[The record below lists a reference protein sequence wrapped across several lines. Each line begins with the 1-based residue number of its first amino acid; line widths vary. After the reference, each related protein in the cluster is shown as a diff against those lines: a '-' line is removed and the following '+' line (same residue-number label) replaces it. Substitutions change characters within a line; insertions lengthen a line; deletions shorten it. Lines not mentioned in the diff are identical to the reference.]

1 MVLPPE
7 SVLLMP
13 SCLSEQDQD
22 DWLERRERNQMRSWS
37 IKSLLPATVTLTPA
51 DTAGSTA
58 GERLTH
64 QPDIYPPAADEDLMF
79 VSDKRRQASSDNH
92 NKDLQIDKKQ

>member
-58 GERLTH
+58 GERVITVLHSLLFCTTGVKNNLLCDLTE
-64 QPDIYPPAADEDLMF
+64 P
-79 VSDKRRQASSDNH
+79 
-92 NKDLQIDKKQ
+92 

>member
-58 GERLTH
+58 GDRSDVSPPTSSFLPLNQLSSSVGSSAAHEARL
-64 QPDIYPPAADEDLMF
+64 
-79 VSDKRRQASSDNH
+79 V
-92 NKDLQIDKKQ
+92 

>member
-58 GERLTH
+58 GER
-64 QPDIYPPAADEDLMF
+64 Q
-79 VSDKRRQASSDNH
+79 SSFER
-92 NKDLQIDKKQ
+92 